1 MATEDE
7 QAYIVNMLNLAE
19 AMCLS
24 NMESVWVTKPLT
36 VRRDSVLPNG
46 QLRIQFHRESRP
58 PMYHGMLLE
67 VVRFGEPRFMS
78 DT

>member
-1 MATEDE
+1 MATESE
-7 QAYIVNMLNLAE
+7 QAYIVNMLTLAE

-24 NMESVWVTKPLT
+24 NMESVWVTKPLA
-36 VRRDSVLPNG
+36 DCNG
-46 QLRIQFHRESRP
+46 QLRVQFHRESRP

-67 VVRFGEPRFMS
+67 VIRFGEPRFMS